1 MDPPIFSYR
10 FDYHED
16 IIDKQ
21 RCFEFTYFFGD
32 ESYDDNDNYNRCMNN
47 WCKYIEYEGDEV
59 SNMEL
64 MFEWEETCLKDFLKG
79 AKEWLWN
86 NKHWSSEELV

>member
-1 MDPPIFSYR
+1 MDSIFSSI
-10 FDYHED
+10 DYYKD
-16 IIDKQ
+16 YNFQ
-21 RCFEFTYFFGD
+21 RLM
-32 ESYDDNDNYNRCMNN
+32 RN
-47 WCKYIEYEGDEV
+47 WNKYITYEGDEV